1 MITEKDLSNFDR
13 AAYARSVLRRVADTD
28 VDDLVYNYR
37 EADGMSLLVCIAINL
52 CKVLDDKE
60 PVDDDLLETIEDD
73 LTTLEAYGLVDCN

>member
-1 MITEKDLSNFDR
+1 MTRNDPYNFDR
-13 AAYARSVLRRVADTD
+13 VAYARSTLRRIANVD
-28 VDDLVYNYR
+28 VDDLVYNYK

-60 PVDDDLLETIEDD
+60 PVGVDLLKTIEDD

>member
-1 MITEKDLSNFDR
+1 MTKKELSNLDR
-13 AAYARSVLRRVADTD
+13 VAYARSVLRRVADTD

-37 EADGMSLLVCIAINL
+37 EADGMSLLVCVAINL

-73 LTTLEAYGLVDCN
+73 LTTLKAYGYVDCN

>member
-1 MITEKDLSNFDR
+1 MTEKDLRNFDR
-13 AAYARSVLRRVADTD
+13 AAYTRSILRRIADTD

-52 CKVLDDKE
+52 CKILDDKE
-60 PVDDDLLETIEDD
+60 PVDDDLLKTIEDD

>member
-1 MITEKDLSNFDR
+1 MTTKDNSYEFDR
-13 AAYARSVLRRVADTD
+13 VAYARSVLRRIADTD
-28 VDDLVYNYR
+28 VDDLVYNYK

-60 PVDDDLLETIEDD
+60 QVDGDLLETMEDD